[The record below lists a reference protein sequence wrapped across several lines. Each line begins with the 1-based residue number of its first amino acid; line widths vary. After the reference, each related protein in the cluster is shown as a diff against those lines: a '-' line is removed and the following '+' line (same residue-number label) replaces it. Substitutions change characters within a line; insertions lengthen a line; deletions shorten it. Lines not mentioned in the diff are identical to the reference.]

1 MKNKMVYVD
10 YLKLRRDFDVLKDIF
25 GTEGFCY
32 IDNDLIYKIYFSY
45 LDKEFDF
52 SIFKSPYI
60 SFPINYLYDRN
71 FKETDKVVGEI
82 MPYFDKKD
90 ISTSISND
98 VLLSDIK
105 KHSVSIIEEIKKF
118 PNIQMN
124 DLCWVNLLY
133 NEEGFSIIDT
143 TSWIITDK
151 DVSEYNIKKFY
162 GCLSWRIALEKLGL
176 YNEILK
182 NEVFINNLLKIGAKG
197 KELMKVILAIINN
210 DYQVLP
216 MIDLYQEIALKDD
229 YGDIKTVGDMENY
242 TKKLKKG

>member
-1 MKNKMVYVD
+1 MKNKRVYVD
-10 YLKLRRDFDVLKDIF
+10 YLKLRRDFDILKDIF

-45 LDKEFDF
+45 LDREFDF

-90 ISTSISND
+90 ISKSISND

-151 DVSEYNIKKFY
+151 GVSEYNIKKFY
-162 GCLSWRIALEKLGL
+162 GCLAWRIALEKLGL

-182 NEVFINNLLKIGAKG
+182 NEVFINNLLKFGAKG